1 MVVPCRDDP
10 SGAFALIPLMRISI
24 IIPVLNEVPT
34 IAGCLGRLQTY
45 RAQGHEIIVVDGGSR
60 DGTAETARP
69 LADRVRVSPAGR
81 ARQMNHGAH
90 AAQGDVLLFLHADT
104 QLPDAAC
111 DVIISALREA
121 ARWGRFDV
129 RLSGSAPGFRLIE
142 SMMNRRSRMTRIAT
156 GDQAMFVTKDL
167 FHAVG
172 GFDDIP
178 LMEDI
183 ALSRRLKKLA
193 PAACLRQR
201 VVTSSRR
208 WEENGILKTV
218 LLMWRLRFSYWLGA
232 DPARLVR
239 RYYR

>member
-1 MVVPCRDDP
+1 MAVLCRDDP

-24 IIPVLNEVPT
+24 IIPVLNEVQT
-34 IAGCLGRLQTY
+34 IAGCLDRLQTY
-45 RAQGHEIIVVDGGSR
+45 RAQGHEVIVVDGGSR

-69 LADRVRVSPAGR
+69 LADHVRVSPAGR
-81 ARQMNHGAH
+81 ARQMNHGAQ

-111 DVIISALREA
+111 DVIISALQEA

-129 RLSGSAPGFRLIE
+129 RLSGSAAGFRLIE

-167 FHAVG
+167 FHVVG

-218 LLMWRLRFSYWLGA
+218 LLMWRLRLSYWLGA
-232 DPARLVR
+232 DPARLVSQ
-239 RYYR
+239 YYR